1 MLPLKRLEF
10 YKLVTQTIKIKVH
23 KRMTKIIIYPS
34 KIKETENKQVKNKT
48 IYIPN
53 TIGALA
59 LQLFN

>member
-10 YKLVTQTIKIKVH
+10 YKLVTQTMKNVH
-23 KRMTKIIIYPS
+23 KRMTKIIVYPS

>member
-10 YKLVTQTIKIKVH
+10 YKLVTQTMKNVQ

>member
-10 YKLVTQTIKIKVH
+10 YKLVTQTIKKIQ